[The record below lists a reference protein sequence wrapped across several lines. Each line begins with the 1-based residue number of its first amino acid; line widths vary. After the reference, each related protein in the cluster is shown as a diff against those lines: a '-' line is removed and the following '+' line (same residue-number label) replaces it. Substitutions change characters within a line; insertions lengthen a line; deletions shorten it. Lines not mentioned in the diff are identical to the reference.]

1 MKNRIIVSLVFI
13 IPLVVYFVLSA
24 IYPEKTLES
33 VIAKTTDIPQV
44 IVFSTPMCG
53 ECRKMAPVVERAKK
67 NFEGQ
72 IQIIKINA
80 NDNNK
85 EIQKLVREHQVYF
98 VPTVVYIDTNGIV
111 KQRSEGSLSYEEFEY
126 YINKAF
132 KQ

>member
-1 MKNRIIVSLVFI
+1 MKNKIVVSLVFI
-13 IPLVVYFVLSA
+13 IPLVIYFVLSA
-24 IYPEKTLES
+24 IYPEKTMES

-53 ECRKMAPVVERAKK
+53 ECRKMAPIVEQAKK
-67 NFEGQ
+67 NFAGEVQ
-72 IQIIKINA
+72 FTKINA

-85 EIQKLVREHQVYF
+85 EIQKLVRAHQVYV

-111 KQRSEGSLSYEEFEY
+111 KLRSEGALSYEEFEY
-126 YINKAF
+126 CINKAF